1 MRGGREGEEGTQRGI
16 AVRQQTK
23 ALFEVSVER
32 RNVCVFFVCVRM
44 CVRERMRSDCI
55 RHERN
60 ISRHS
65 WIDNESGEERGRYS
79 KSH

>member
-32 RNVCVFFVCVRM
+32 RNVCVCFLCVCACVCVRE
-44 CVRERMRSDCI
+44 CVQTALDMRETSAGI
-55 RHERN
+55 L
-60 ISRHS
+60 
-65 WIDNESGEERGRYS
+65 G
-79 KSH
+79 